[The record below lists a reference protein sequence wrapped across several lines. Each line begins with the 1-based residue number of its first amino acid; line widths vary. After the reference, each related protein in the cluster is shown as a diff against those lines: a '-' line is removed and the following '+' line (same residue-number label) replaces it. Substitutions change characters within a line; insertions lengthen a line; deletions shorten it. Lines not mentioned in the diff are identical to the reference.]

1 MSFECLEERLESFN
15 KWKLKYPSAD
25 ELAHHGFYHAPSE
38 KNPDRVA
45 CYVCSVTVMN
55 WQQNDTPLD
64 RHRQAYCDCPLV
76 KIYSMQSFPLSNE
89 VKKARRQTFGKWWPH
104 IKPFRAM
111 PSKLAECGFV
121 YAPTME
127 CHDLCECLYCH
138 IKIGNWKEGDDPL
151 VLHKQKN
158 PQCPFLLEMDG
169 QSVMHD
175 QYDSEI
181 IKSPRLR
188 PNRSTESVFTN
199 NNNNTNNNNHS
210 NSNNSLDDLDF
221 GDDNNDDDDNYKG
234 NSKSNNRILLDK
246 KPSNSSSDTKIRG
259 KYKRKQDSVEPQ
271 QKQQQQSN
279 DEPPKRKRGR
289 PKKNP
294 EQEVVVI
301 AAQSKEVVKVKESV
315 MEVKDKVKDKKRK
328 SPEVSLQNEASSS
341 ASSSAAAA
349 AQGMMPPKKRRYG
362 ADNQPSLPVEV
373 QNLNAIWDK
382 WKQLSHEMEDG
393 IKALSNQSLSAN
405 SDNSLPTPTLS
416 ERPLFNNSY
425 PDIKSD
431 TMVANGVQS
440 SQSSSKRLNM
450 TNDGVQSL
458 AVEMNLQLQKQL
470 ADKEFEL
477 KITKDEV
484 SYLKKE
490 LQSALNQQFT
500 QNMKYIGVQ
509 YLNVE
514 QRRSW
519 YQGIVRLF
527 EAQTGL
533 GDDHGIPSLRSVGN
547 QKFLGFADI
556 PWPVSPSL
564 LATNGR
570 ISASAVRDFILSDL
584 TRSEFS
590 SFVAWLRTKFEA
602 STTLRWLPLVLDKD
616 YNVVLQEL
624 DHMRKVLKDLA
635 IS

>member
-104 IKPFRAM
+104 IKPFCAM

-169 QSVMHD
+169 QSVMYE

-199 NNNNTNNNNHS
+199 NNTNKNNHS
-210 NSNNSLDDLDF
+210 NSNNILDDLDF

-234 NSKSNNRILLDK
+234 NSKSNNRIMLDK

-259 KYKRKQDSVEPQ
+259 KYKRKQESVEPQ
-271 QKQQQQSN
+271 QKQQQQST

-294 EQEVVVI
+294 EQEVVAI
-301 AAQSKEVVKVKESV
+301 AAQSKEVVKAEESV
-315 MEVKDKVKDKKRK
+315 AEVKDKAKDKKRK
-328 SPEVSLQNEASSS
+328 SPEVSLQNEA
-341 ASSSAAAA
+341 SSAAAA

-416 ERPLFNNSY
+416 ERPLFSNSY

-431 TMVANGVQS
+431 TMIVNGVQS
-440 SQSSSKRLNM
+440 SQSSSKRQNM
-450 TNDGVQSL
+450 TDDGVQSL
-458 AVEMNLQLQKQL
+458 AVEMNIQLQKQL

-500 QNMKYIGVQ
+500 QNMKYIGIQ

-533 GDDHGIPSLRSVGN
+533 GDDHEIPSLRSVGN

-584 TRSEFS
+584 PRSEFS

-616 YNVVLQEL
+616 YNVVLQQL
-624 DHMRKVLKDLA
+624 DQMRKVLRDLA